1 MAACSL
7 EADEMRRSIGAV
19 VLGLSAC
26 GYPLTQLAV
35 RRGGLRGAAL
45 AELAC
50 GGLAIRDAS
59 VMASGVTD
67 RLDTIPAALLRLET
81 AVGVVASLA
90 GLRPLLSARPGRR
103 TASPAA
109 GAADNLRRAAVA
121 ALFALHTVR
130 FAIYL
135 SPGHGRRVPTEAGP
149 AADAA
154 AYPQRDQETADV
166 RPIEFPMRL
175 AGIRLGTVNCYL
187 LRAGTGYVLVDTGF
201 ASNRAGLERELQ
213 EAGCRPGDLRLI
225 VMTHGDLDHTGNGA
239 YLCRKYHA
247 EIAMHRDEF
256 AVTENGDVT
265 LSRRRMTLP
274 RRVFSRVTIKV
285 LALLIRSGKFERFR
299 PGLAVDDGYDLAE
312 YGLDAKVLHLPG
324 HSRGSIGILTAGGD
338 LFCGDL
344 LWNMRGP
351 DTHPIVDDPAE
362 LKASVERLK
371 SLGVGMIYPGHGKP
385 FRLESFRQAGQ

>member
-1 MAACSL
+1 
-7 EADEMRRSIGAV
+7 MRRSIGAV

-45 AELAC
+45 AELVC
-50 GGLAIRDAS
+50 GGLAVRDAS
-59 VMASGVTD
+59 MLASGVTD
-67 RLDTIPAALLRLET
+67 RLDTVPAALLRLET

-90 GLRPLLSARPGRR
+90 GLHPLLSARPDRR
-103 TASPAA
+103 TASPGV

-135 SPGHGRRVPTEAGP
+135 SPGQGRRTPSAAAGRQ

-154 AYPQRDQETADV
+154 AYPRRDQETADV

-201 ASNRAGLERELQ
+201 ASNRAGLERELD
-213 EAGCRPGDLRLI
+213 EGGCRPGDLRLI

-239 YLCRKYHA
+239 YLRRKYHA
-247 EIAMHRDEF
+247 GIAMHRDEF
-256 AVTENGDVT
+256 AVTENGDDT
-265 LSRRRMTLP
+265 LSRRMTLP

-285 LALLIRSGKFERFR
+285 LALLIRSGRFERFR

-324 HSRGSIGILTAGGD
+324 HSRGSIGILTADGD

-362 LKASVERLK
+362 LTASVERLK
-371 SLGVGMIYPGHGKP
+371 SLGVGMVYPGHGKP
-385 FRLESFRQAGQ
+385 FRLESFRQARQ